1 MLYATA
7 TLAALALFWASLT
20 APMAPAPAMAAIA
33 CSAALGLAARWSA
46 LDREGAPYLA
56 LPALIARSLRGLAVA
71 LAHAPAAAHTF
82 LRMRARLEP
91 GLARVRLRGL
101 APAARA
107 QALRGL
113 AAQPDRILIDAD
125 DDGALLHALRERDL
139 EEAPAMRA
147 PR

>member
-20 APMAPAPAMAAIA
+20 APLTPEPVLAAIA
-33 CSAALGLAARWSA
+33 CGLALGLAARWSA

-56 LPALIARSLRGLAVA
+56 APALIARSLSALVAA
-71 LAHAPAAAHTF
+71 LAHAPSAAHTF
-82 LRMRARLEP
+82 VRMRARLEP

-101 APAARA
+101 APAARV

-113 AAQPDRILIDAD
+113 AVQPDRILIDVD
-125 DDGALLHALRERDL
+125 DDGALVHALRERDL
-139 EEAPAMRA
+139 EEAPPMRA